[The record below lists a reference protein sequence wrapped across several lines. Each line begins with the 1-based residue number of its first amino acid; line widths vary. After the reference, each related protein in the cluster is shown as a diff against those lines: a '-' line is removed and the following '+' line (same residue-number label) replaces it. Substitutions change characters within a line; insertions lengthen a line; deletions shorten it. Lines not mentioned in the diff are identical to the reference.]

1 MRWLGF
7 IILLG
12 AMTACAIHPLTR
24 HPEPACRELY
34 AMFQDT
40 AHWKYDAAENI
51 YLPSEQLERL
61 FNRNYDCFQGLSK
74 KEVEK
79 MAGETVNTFLNE
91 TYGWLLLRYD
101 INMNCRKRKTVGCK
115 TIIFYLNVT
124 TQEVERTLVAESD
137 EP

>member
-12 AMTACAIHPLTR
+12 AMTACTIHPLTR

-40 AHWKYDAAENI
+40 AHWKYDSVENI

-61 FNRNYDCFQGLSK
+61 FARNYDCFQGLNR

-79 MAGETVNTFLNE
+79 MAGEPTSILFNETHHWILIRFKINEVCNQRKNTGCKKIIFFLNSE
-91 TYGWLLLRYD
+91 GKVFRSL
-101 INMNCRKRKTVGCK
+101 ISEM
-115 TIIFYLNVT
+115 
-124 TQEVERTLVAESD
+124 EA
-137 EP
+137 P